1 MTWWFSESGYCVV
14 MPHHIENSFRPMKK
28 RGKLFGTIFA
38 CIALLLLFAAGKT
51 FLKSGVER
59 FVENQIQQCA
69 NRLTGRDVYVGSISY
84 DLWKQRVE
92 IRKLGVPN
100 PQGYSQKVPAIYVD
114 RIAMELMPW
123 EIFKNLLHI
132 KELNVSG
139 VMINTEP
146 KKYPRSFKELIEI
159 LRSPE
164 INLAALKSGAKKH
177 SASSSAAEKK
187 VFIKIDKVQ
196 ITDSSVTFKTKWSWR
211 FGFALPDYTRQ
222 DIGKE
227 GNLTPDQLA
236 AEVYNFHLKEMQLK
250 AIRKLEEIRKASEN
264 ALENLLERLKEKCAK
279 KKEREIAK

>member
-1 MTWWFSESGYCVV
+1 VGG
-14 MPHHIENSFRPMKK
+14 K
-28 RGKLFGTIFA
+28 RGQLFRTIFA
-38 CIALLLLFAAGKT
+38 CIALLLLLAAGNA

-59 FVENQIQQCA
+59 FVGKQIQQCA

-92 IRKLGVPN
+92 IRKLSVPN
-100 PQGYSQKVPAIYVD
+100 PQGYSQRVPAIYVD

-139 VMINTEP
+139 VRINTEL
-146 KKYPRSFKELIEI
+146 KKYPRNFKELIEI

-164 INLAALKSGAKKH
+164 INLIALKSGAKKH
-177 SASSSAAEKK
+177 STSSSAAEKK

-211 FGFALPDYTRQ
+211 FGFALPDYTRL
-222 DIGKE
+222 DIGKD

-236 AEVYNFHLKEMQLK
+236 AEVYNFHLKEMQHK
-250 AIRKLEEIRKASEN
+250 AIRKLEEIKQASES
-264 ALENLLERLKEKCAK
+264 ALKDLMDRIKEKYTQ